1 MRILLRDLTPG
12 TNYTLQLRQNDGTN
26 VSDWSRIFELLTTT
40 DTTAPAQVENVTW
53 EVNGSAFIG
62 RWDATTLNADATPC
76 NDLSH
81 YIVRIASPSSGT
93 FDVNTTNNFFDF
105 SFEENTSLF
114 GTPQPDLT
122 ITVYAVDIAGNMS
135 VASTSE
141 NAVNAAP
148 PDPTNVVAAG
158 IVGGVSILWDVQTID
173 DLAAY
178 DIFTSTSGAGFTPEP
193 SNHVWSGTSNSYIH
207 ETNSLGVVNY
217 FKIRSRDV
225 FGSISNY
232 VTVSATPVSPVDVD
246 TTPPAVPTDL
256 AAMMVSDPD
265 DSAFAIATVTW
276 TAVSDAD
283 LAGYVVRYKPTSAT
297 AYNYANVPAGNT
309 TVVIEAL
316 IIGIQYDFA
325 IQAFDQLSNR
335 SAWSSTVNATAA
347 NTAPSTPAAA
357 TAVASTQSIQVSHD
371 LQKATSGR
379 LESDV
384 SYLQVHLG
392 TSSGFTADDTNL
404 IGSMQVE
411 PGSTFVSAV
420 FTTPVVD
427 SSVNR
432 WVRVIAVD
440 RGGLQSTQSAVSAVT
455 VGLILNANIANAT
468 ITTAKINDLE
478 ANKITAGT
486 GIINN
491 LLIKSSLTVDTAG
504 IVQSSNYSAGV
515 AGWQLTNNTLEINQG
530 VIKAAA
536 LQLQDS
542 ANIQTAQYADFEFLP
557 SFYTGQLFTFDDGGT
572 TTASIATT
580 PEIAARFGLQA
591 LKHVWTGGGTFSRV
605 YQAPNSTT
613 YNIEV
618 EPSTDYI
625 ISAYFRVLAG
635 GGAENVGISVK
646 TGDATITQVVTSTSV
661 ADDGAWHRL
670 SGVFNTGSQTQ
681 LLTFVSLF
689 SAGTVYVDGI
699 QVERKLTGATSPSSW
714 RAPSYTRIDGG
725 IIRTGSIVSTASANG
740 LGGQPAWS
748 INTTGGAQFGDAA
761 VRGRLVVGDISNPS
775 GDGVNSRI
783 HSANYVANTSGWI
796 IRNDGSAEFASVTL
810 RNDGTDGAVKIADGS
825 FVQYDPND
833 DISVQIRSASLG
845 ILNEIINHGLP
856 SVYNDNKAI
865 HIGEGRYIKFAS
877 DGQAIDGEASI
888 TYSGTFGVSDHVFRL
903 ASSEPS
909 GANPAAVDITMI
921 GTGDYTTT
929 DPRITFSGGNANA
942 EPLFDFD
949 VNDYGSV
956 AINGTDFG
964 RGPFAHVT
972 STANSAT
979 TTTGEVVHVTT
990 PSRLYR
996 VGRAYRITYHYQ
1008 GQSTVANDNVGF
1020 RIRTTNTAGNSLF
1033 DSLRT
1038 VIIPTANGIANGE
1051 SSQYVFNNTGADLN
1065 AVFVGTVYRTAG
1077 TGTVNGF
1084 ANAAN
1089 PVWMSVHDVGKIADY
1104 PGIKAI

>member
-81 YIVRIASPSSGT
+81 YIVRIASPSAGT

-122 ITVYAVDIAGNMS
+122 ITVFAVDIAGNMS

-158 IVGGVSILWDVQTID
+158 IVGGISILWDVQTID

-178 DIFTSTSGAGFTPEP
+178 DIFTSTSGPGFTPDS

-207 ETNSLGVVNY
+207 ESNSLGVVNY
-217 FKIRSRDV
+217 FKIRARDV
-225 FGSISNY
+225 FESISNY
-232 VTVSATPVSPVDVD
+232 VTVSATPVSPVDID
-246 TTPPAVPTDL
+246 TTPPGTPADL
-256 AAMMVSDPD
+256 AAMMTSDPD

-297 AYNYANVPAGNT
+297 SYNFVNIPVGNT
-309 TVVIEAL
+309 SVVIEAL
-316 IIGIQYDFA
+316 VIGIQYDFS

-371 LQKATSGR
+371 LEKATSGR

-427 SSVNR
+427 SSVDR

-440 RGGLQSTQSAVSAVT
+440 RGGLQSAQSAVSAVT

-515 AGWQLTNNTLEINQG
+515 DGWRLTENSLEINDG
-530 VIKAAA
+530 VIRAAA
-536 LQLQDS
+536 LELQD
-542 ANIQTAQYADFEFLP
+542 APNICPPEYADFEFFP
-557 SFYTGQLFTFDDGGT
+557 SFYTGNQFTFDDGGT
-572 TTASIATT
+572 TTASIATS
-580 PEIAARFGLQA
+580 PEITAKNNLQV

-605 YQAPNSTT
+605 YQAPTSTT
-613 YNIEV
+613 YNINV
-618 EPSTDYI
+618 EPATDYI
-625 ISAYFRVLAG
+625 VSGWFRVLAG
-635 GGAENVGISVK
+635 GGAKNVGMSVK
-646 TGDATITQVVTSTSV
+646 TGDAVITQVVTSTSIP
-661 ADDGAWHRL
+661 DDGAWHRI
-670 SGVFNTGSQTQ
+670 SGVFNTTTQTQ
-681 LLTFVSLF
+681 LLTLVSLF
-689 SAGTVYVDGI
+689 NAGTVYVDAL
-699 QVERKLTGATSPSSW
+699 QVERKLTSETDPSPW
-714 RAPSYTRIDGG
+714 RPPSYTRIDGG
-725 IIRTGSIVSTASANG
+725 VIRTGSIQSTAAADG

-761 VRGRLVVGDISNPS
+761 VRGRLVVGDVTNPS

-796 IRNDGSAEFASVTL
+796 IRNDGSAEFSSIIL
-810 RNDGTDGAVKIADGS
+810 RSDGTDGAVKIANGG
-825 FVQYDPND
+825 FVQYDDNGD
-833 DISVQIRSASLG
+833 LSVEIRSASLG
-845 ILNEIINHGLP
+845 ILNEIINYGLP
-856 SVYNDNKAI
+856 VYTDNKSI
-865 HIGEGRYIKFAS
+865 HIGEGRYVKFRS
-877 DGQAIDGEASI
+877 DGQASDGEAGLQ
-888 TYSGTFGVSDHVFRL
+888 YSGTFGVSDHEFVIH
-903 ASSEPS
+903 SSEPS
-909 GANPAAVDITMI
+909 GSNPVAIRITMV

-929 DPRITFSGGNANA
+929 DPVMTFESNSGLDNTIFN
-942 EPLFDFD
+942 FD
-949 VNDYGSV
+949 VNDEGSV
-956 AINGTDFG
+956 RINNKDIG
-964 RGPFAHVT
+964 RGSRTHVT

-990 PSRLYR
+990 PTTFFL
-996 VGRAYRITYHYQ
+996 VGRAYRATYHYQ
-1008 GQSTVANDNVGF
+1008 GQSTIANDQIGF
-1020 RIRTTNTAGNSLF
+1020 RMRLTNTAGNSLF

-1038 VIIPTANGIANGE
+1038 LVVPTANGIVNGE
-1051 SSQYVFNNTGADLN
+1051 SSQYLFNNTGSDFSG
-1065 AVFVGTVYRTAG
+1065 VIVGTVYRTSG

-1089 PVWMSVHDVGKIADY
+1089 PVWLTIEDVGEAADF
-1104 PGIKAI
+1104 PGIKAL